1 VEVETCPGTVETH
14 PGAAGIPRPV
24 EAPESVDVLGA
35 AEALGA
41 VEDQKRKVMVQPWS
55 SGGSYGV
62 VEAN

>member
-1 VEVETCPGTVETH
+1 
-14 PGAAGIPRPV
+14 V

-41 VEDQKRKVMVQPWS
+41 VEDQKRKVVVQPWS
-55 SGGSYGV
+55 SGGSSGV